1 MILFEI
7 VRISK
12 PYLNNFGIAISKR
25 IVRNFIFH
33 PLSEMVKNLYFQN
46 EKNIGAVFLTK
57 LRSKSNVFRKIN
69 NH

>member
-46 EKNIGAVFLTK
+46 EKKYRGSIPH
-57 LRSKSNVFRKIN
+57 KITL
-69 NH
+69 